1 MKHWVIDNE
10 VLIRLSFFTG
20 IFFIV
25 AVWELLAPRRQLQ
38 FSKSRRWYSNIGIVI
53 VNSLVIRWGVSLL
66 PVSLALL
73 AQDRSWGLF
82 NNIASPD
89 VIRIIVSFLILDCVI
104 YLQHIMFH
112 AVPLLWRLHR
122 MHHTDLDYD
131 VTTGTRFH
139 PLEIIISLGI
149 KLGIITVIGP
159 PAIVV
164 VTFEVVLNLT
174 AMFNHGNIFIPSG
187 IDKILRGL
195 VVTPDMHRVHHSINP
210 KETNSNFGFNFP
222 WWDRLFGTYH
232 AQPEKGHLEMT
243 IGLNQFRDP
252 QNLHLHHMLIQPF
265 IGAKEDYPME
275 PHG

>member
-10 VLIRLSFFTG
+10 ALIRLSFFTG
-20 IFFIV
+20 MFFIV

-89 VIRIIVSFLILDCVI
+89 AVRTIVSFLILDCII

-149 KLGIITVIGP
+149 KLGIIAVIGP
-159 PAIVV
+159 SAIVV
-164 VTFEVVLNLT
+164 VIFEVVLNLT

-222 WWDRLFGTYH
+222 WWDRLFGTYR

-252 QNLHLHHMLIQPF
+252 QNLHLHQMLIQPF
-265 IGAKEDYPME
+265 IGTTDDYPINQ
-275 PHG
+275 